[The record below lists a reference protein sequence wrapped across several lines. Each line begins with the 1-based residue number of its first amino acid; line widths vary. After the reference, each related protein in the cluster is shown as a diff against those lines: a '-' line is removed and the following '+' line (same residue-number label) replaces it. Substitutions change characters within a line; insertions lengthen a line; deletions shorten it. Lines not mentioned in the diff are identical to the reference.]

1 MIRAEEAIQA
11 EVAAFLDALRLPW
24 VHPFNEFTAHD
35 ARTDRKGHRWS
46 PAVVRSK
53 RMGMKVGIPDVL
65 IFRAHMWSQTLP
77 DGILDYADRHGLA
90 IELKSPGNYPTPEQ
104 KAWLERL
111 QSEGWTTAVCRSLAQ
126 VVDVLSTCGLLR
138 HPETGRP
145 LDVDNARHGFI
156 TEAR

>member
-1 MIRAEEAIQA
+1 MIRAEAALQVEI
-11 EVAAFLDALRLPW
+11 AAFLDALRLPW
-24 VHPFNEFTAHD
+24 FHPANE
-35 ARTDRKGHRWS
+35 RRCS
-46 PAVVRSK
+46 AVQGALLK
-53 RMGMKVGIPDVL
+53 RAGVKAGIPDVL

-104 KAWLERL
+104 RAWLERL
-111 QSEGWTTAVCRSLAQ
+111 QAEGWTTAVCRSLSQ
-126 VVDVLSTCGLLR
+126 VVDVLHDCSMLQ

-145 LDVDNARHGFI
+145 LDMDNARHGFI